1 MFFIFLFSLSLSC
14 VVIIYKPFPNFFENL
29 KFKTDTWYCGK
40 IEGWK
45 KSKKGSAKE
54 TRINASIG
62 IHSVRME
69 VNDEMEDVML
79 DMEKFVWTSHTR
91 SQRRNNRGKCVYQN
105 I

>member
-1 MFFIFLFSLSLSC
+1 MLLYIYINHFLT
-14 VVIIYKPFPNFFENL
+14 FFENL
-29 KFKTDTWYCGK
+29 KIIKIDTWYCGK

-62 IHSVRME
+62 IHSVLME
-69 VNDEMEDVML
+69 VNGVMEDIML

-91 SQRRNNRGKCVYQN
+91 SQRKNNRGTCLSKYLKKCKM
-105 I
+105 